1 MASFQGGNQLIM
13 QGVEKFSTESKD
25 LISYVSQKIG
35 GIALPRN
42 EIVVVLDFYEHT
54 PEELLARNAES
65 IKQGKLYV
73 FTRVWRKYPGTNSN
87 TAKRTVR
94 DVGVWKSRGKK
105 CKALDITHKKQEIGT
120 KLVLW
125 FFNLRGNGSNDD
137 PKPTNWVMEEYRT
150 RQRSQA
156 RDLVYDW
163 VLCKVY
169 QSNIDGNGVAISN
182 NQANQ
187 AVEHPIARGD
197 VEQDFGGNNNV
208 DETGTQQNHPH
219 VQTST
224 VGYMA
229 LQQIHESETTS
240 QVQQN
245 NNNDSSV
252 PCKLFSLKRAGEVVA
267 EGTLMSMDLNP
278 LVDGV
283 DFGESD
289 YKVLVSRVVKNEEVY
304 NYPPTSNVCSLKDA
318 IGVPILWPACF
329 VAVCPACTLI
339 DWTSDRQIAV
349 AEAVLVCEDPST
361 IVNGCPLGQIFR
373 KVTLT
378 RVLSKGRLVRDMP
391 DGVEYLDDA
400 LVGRD
405 IVWPVTHISFHGTQ

>member
-150 RQRSQA
+150 RQCSQA

-163 VLCKVY
+163 VLCKVH
-169 QSNIDGNGVAISN
+169 QSNIDGNGVAIPN

-208 DETGTQQNHPH
+208 DETGTQHNHPH
-219 VQTST
+219 VFTYFIRSF
-224 VGYMA
+224 
-229 LQQIHESETTS
+229 QQIHESETTS

-283 DFGESD
+283 AFGEPD

-318 IGVPILWPACF
+318 IGVPILWPGCF

-349 AEAVLVCEDPST
+349 AEAVPVCDDPST
-361 IVNGCPLGQIFR
+361 IVNGCPLGQIFC

-405 IVWPVTHISFHGTQ
+405 IVWPVTYISFHGTQ